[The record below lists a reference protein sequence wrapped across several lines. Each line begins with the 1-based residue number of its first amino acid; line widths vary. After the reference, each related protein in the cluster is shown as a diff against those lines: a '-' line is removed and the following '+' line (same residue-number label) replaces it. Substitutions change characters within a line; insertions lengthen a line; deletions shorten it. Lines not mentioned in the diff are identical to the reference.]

1 MFFLYGQAGSGGA
14 GQPSML
20 TALLPFI
27 IIFVIFYFII
37 IMPAR
42 KKQKMHQSMIAS
54 LKGGERIITTGG
66 IYGTVSRVMEDRIE
80 ITVDKNTKLQ
90 VTKPSISAVI
100 EPQGIE
106 QKAKAK

>member
-1 MFFLYGQAGSGGA
+1 
-14 GQPSML
+14 ML